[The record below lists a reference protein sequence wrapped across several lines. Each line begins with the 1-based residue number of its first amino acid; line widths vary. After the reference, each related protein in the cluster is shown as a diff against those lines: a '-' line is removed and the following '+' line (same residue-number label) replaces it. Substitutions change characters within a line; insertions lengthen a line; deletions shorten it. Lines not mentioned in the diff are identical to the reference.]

1 MSNDQVIIPNE
12 KKLSS
17 SKNTTLNIHATVIQE
32 NPKIQVLIEV
42 QLTRNKRTNMAVKI
56 QVLVKLEKNIKVV
69 KIHLKTMLVL
79 KMQLLMKMQLIR
91 NRRTNLTVKI
101 QVLVKLKKNVKV
113 VKRASEDDYESEDVS
128 ADGSATNEEHQV
140 KADYEDSSASENGK
154 NIKVVKVHLKT
165 TLALKMY
172 VLMELQLLRNKR
184 INLTVQIQVLVK
196 MKKNVKVVKM
206 HLKMMLALKMQVLM
220 EVQLLR
226 NRRINLTVKIQVLM
240 EMEKK
245 SCNKNVSEDDAG
257 SKEDKSDA
265 AEEELKDDDKL
276 YFVSASE
283 DLNTNIAT
291 TNKNKSTYDNTRTI
305 DNNSSS
311 KSTEHTLINT
321 LHHHDTSTSNQPT
334 KCKLSY
340 VGN

>member
-1 MSNDQVIIPNE
+1 M
-12 KKLSS
+12 KKNYQAAKIQL
-17 SKNTTLNIHATVIQE
+17 LNIHATVIQE

-101 QVLVKLKKNVKV
+101 QVLVKLEKNVKV
-113 VKRASEDDYESEDVS
+113 VKRASEDDYGSEDVS

-196 MKKNVKVVKM
+196 MKKKR
-206 HLKMMLALKMQVLM
+206 QG
-220 EVQLLR
+220 
-226 NRRINLTVKIQVLM
+226 
-240 EMEKK
+240 
-245 SCNKNVSEDDAG
+245 SKNASEDDAG
-257 SKEDKSDA
+257 SEDASANGSATIEEQEDKSDC
-265 AEEELKDDDKL
+265 EDS
-276 YFVSASE
+276 SA
-283 DLNTNIAT
+283 N
-291 TNKNKSTYDNTRTI
+291 
-305 DNNSSS
+305 
-311 KSTEHTLINT
+311 
-321 LHHHDTSTSNQPT
+321 
-334 KCKLSY
+334 
-340 VGN
+340 GNGKKVM